1 MLFTSA
7 ASSDMNIPKG
17 LAAIAA
23 TIITTIRTTKRIA
36 TPTQPKA
43 AKNAAAA
50 FVTAATIA
58 FPIAA
63 TAFAVFI
70 AATKTVDSFRQ
81 ALRQILT

>member
-23 TIITTIRTTKRIA
+23 TIITTIRTTNRIA

-43 AKNAAAA
+43 AKMPVPLMNLRLM
-50 FVTAATIA
+50 TA
-58 FPIAA
+58 
-63 TAFAVFI
+63 
-70 AATKTVDSFRQ
+70 SFHSE
-81 ALRQILT
+81 L

>member
-23 TIITTIRTTKRIA
+23 TIITTIRTTNRIA

-50 FVTAATIA
+50 YEF
-58 FPIAA
+58 
-63 TAFAVFI
+63 
-70 AATKTVDSFRQ
+70 KTNDRKFS
-81 ALRQILT
+81 LRIVIE